1 MKVKLKVP
9 TSLSDI
15 KLSQYQKFIKTT
27 EGKED
32 VNFINRQLVGIFCNV
47 PDDIVGKIR
56 KNDFNDVIQTIT
68 NALNEKPKL
77 VLKTTVNDVKYGF
90 IPKLEDITVDEQ
102 ADLETLLKETR
113 TFDKAAAVMYRPI
126 TVSKGDK
133 YQIEEYNGK
142 GESLDVTLDVM
153 LGAISFFLNL
163 QKDLLNCTLN
173 YIEGQVESHPNKY
186 KTSGLSGDGI
196 KTITHWLNQTLEDS
210 TRLVS

>member
-77 VLKTTVNDVKYGF
+77 ILKTTVNGVNYGF

-126 TVSKGDK
+126 TVSKGDR
-133 YQIEEYNGK
+133 YQIEEYKGN

-186 KTSGLSGDGI
+186 KTSGLSGGGI

-210 TRLVS
+210 TKLVS

>member
-32 VNFINRQLVGIFCNV
+32 VAFVNRQLVGIFCNV

-68 NALNEKPKL
+68 NALNEKPNL
-77 VLKTTVNDVKYGF
+77 VLKTTINGVKYGF

-126 TVSKGDK
+126 TVEKKDK
-133 YQIEEYNGK
+133 YQIKEYEGN

-173 YIEGQVESHPNKY
+173 YIEEQVESQPNKY